1 LAGGIPPAEEEAALA
16 ESEGEAEEGAYEWG
30 GADVAAVA
38 VAVAVAVEEG
48 DGEEE
53 RECVRRTCSRSQAR
67 RKVCSERCERGWP
80 RRLSSLRSRGMRAG
94 KSGPRMPSQ

>member
-30 GADVAAVA
+30 GADVAA